1 MQKNVLTQKSG
12 QFVFSH
18 LTSPEKLEKYLIEI
32 RVLYQT
38 LIDLPVLPELAA
50 RIDKKIITK
59 TIFGNAAVDG
69 NPLTEDQVAKI
80 LSTPEE
86 KMEKPKQ
93 AEREVINLKAVY
105 DYIGELETPKSP
117 FELTEKIIL
126 LIHSIVT
133 REVSHEYNVPG
144 QYRKNTIVLRVE
156 DENQNEIYTPPKTS
170 NDIKVLM
177 QEFIEWIN
185 SKPLLELGSI
195 TRAALAH
202 YYLRLI
208 HPFSDGNGRTARSVE
223 TLMMRMAGI
232 RYVPIMLADYY
243 YRNVDDYLEAFYR
256 ARRNPQYD
264 LTSFLELILKGITA
278 SLKEMEVSITLYIRR
293 ATLRDYYDYLKKK
306 KEVTQRQHDL
316 LIMITNNATLF
327 SIEDLFNTSPFD
339 LLYRKLSERTAS
351 RDLKKLCDKNLLLRK
366 DNVYQLNFRV
376 LG

>member
-1 MQKNVLTQKSG
+1 M
-12 QFVFSH
+12 
-18 LTSPEKLEKYLIEI
+18 
-32 RVLYQT
+32 
-38 LIDLPVLPELAA
+38 
-50 RIDKKIITK
+50 
-59 TIFGNAAVDG
+59 
-69 NPLTEDQVAKI
+69 
-80 LSTPEE
+80 
-86 KMEKPKQ
+86 
-93 AEREVINLKAVY
+93 
-105 DYIGELETPKSP
+105 ETPKSP

-133 REVSHEYNVPG
+133 REVSHKYNVPG

-264 LTSFLELILKGITA
+264 LTSFLELILKGVTA